1 MSSPGPFQTSRLR
14 VLITG
19 STGFI
24 GAHVTRALVEQ
35 ETRLTLLARPTS
47 DLKRLWRV
55 AGTRL
60 DRTELRRV
68 DLGSAEGIRAEVQRA
83 RPEVV
88 IHLAADPRARASED
102 EAEAM
107 RALHVGA
114 TRVLAES
121 AIEVGARLV
130 VLSTSDV
137 YGKLPSP
144 HDAEGEV
151 APRTPYART
160 KAEAD
165 VMLLGPLR
173 EQGLSVVVLRPYLVY
188 GPGSQPRQLLPALIA
203 ACLEGRDFPMTDGLQ
218 RRDFV
223 YVGDVARAV
232 ALAAT
237 APEAVGRVIDIC
249 TGTPRQVADVVRL
262 VVDRIRPERGGP
274 LLGATPRPADEPEAH
289 YGDPARAEALL
300 AWKPEVSLEEGLDRT
315 IDACREERSK

>member
-1 MSSPGPFQTSRLR
+1 MSPLR

-19 STGFI
+19 ATGFF
-24 GAHVTRALVEQ
+24 GAHVTRALLEQ
-35 ETRLTLLARPTS
+35 EARLTLLARPS
-47 DLKRLWRV
+47 SELGRLFRV

-68 DLGSAEGIRAEVQRA
+68 DLGVAEAVRAEMLRA

-88 IHLAADPRARASED
+88 IHLAADARARASED
-102 EAEAM
+102 ELEAM
-107 RALHVGA
+107 RALHVGV
-114 TRVLAES
+114 TRGLAEAS
-121 AIEVGARLV
+121 IEVDARLIV
-130 VLSTSDV
+130 VSTSDV

-165 VMLLGPLR
+165 VMVLGPLR
-173 EQGLSVVVLRPYLVY
+173 DQGLSAVVLRPYLVY
-188 GPGSQPRQLLPALIA
+188 GPGAQPRQLLPALID
-203 ACLEGRDFPMTDGLQ
+203 ACLAGREFPMTDGLQ

-237 APEAVGRVIDIC
+237 APDAVGRVIDIC
-249 TGTPRQVADVVRL
+249 TGVPRQVADVVRL
-262 VVDRIRPERGGP
+262 VVDRIQPERGGP
-274 LLGATPRPADEPEAH
+274 VLGATARPADEPEAH
-289 YGDPARAEALL
+289 YGDPAPAEAWLG
-300 AWKPEVSLEEGLDRT
+300 WKPEVSLEEGIDRT
-315 IDACREERSK
+315 IDAARAERST